1 MDENVQQTQAQQ
13 PQEPDFVE
21 FVQHYPD
28 LNPESIPQS
37 VWDEVK
43 NGESMLNAYRGHE
56 LRQLKS
62 DNQRLHQQLE
72 TLGRQTQARTQ
83 SLGSMRSTGR
93 SPQTDG
99 FLMGFDQ
106 A

>member
-1 MDENVQQTQAQQ
+1 MEEQVQEVQA
-13 PQEPDFVE
+13 QEPDFVE

-28 LNPESIPQS
+28 LDPKSIPQS

-43 NGESMLNAYRGHE
+43 GGGSLLHAYRGHE

-62 DNQRLHQQLE
+62 DNQRLQQQLHD
-72 TLGRQTQARTQ
+72 LSGQNQTGYQ
-83 SLGSMRSTGR
+83 SLGSMRSAGKA
-93 SPQTDG
+93 PQTDG